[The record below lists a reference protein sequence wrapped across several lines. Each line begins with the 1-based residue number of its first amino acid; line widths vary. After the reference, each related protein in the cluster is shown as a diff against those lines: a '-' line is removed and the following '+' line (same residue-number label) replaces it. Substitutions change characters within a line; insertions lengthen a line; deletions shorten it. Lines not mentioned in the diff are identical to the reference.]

1 MIPVI
6 MAGGT
11 GSRLWP
17 LSRTLYPKQFM
28 ALNGEDS
35 MLQAS
40 LRRLKGL
47 ETSPAIIITNEE
59 HRFIVA
65 EQVTLR
71 SRKAGEPHGKM
82 IRRRQKRRLKL

>member
-1 MIPVI
+1 

-71 SRKAGEPHGKM
+71 SRKAGEPQTSSSTDTGKWSDAV
-82 IRRRQKRRLKL
+82 KSAD